1 MWVLPCTPSTLPQ
14 SLSNPNLTIYT
25 PFLPPLDPSAALIFV
40 IAVTTV
46 LLASYLANT
55 PWEFLRL
62 LDYSLPDTVGLNVNP
77 LLISSYSGDKT

>member
-1 MWVLPCTPSTLPQ
+1 MLPCIPSTLPQ

-62 LDYSLPDTVGLNVNP
+62 LDCGVPDTVGLNA
-77 LLISSYSGDKT
+77 